1 MSQPTAD
8 PDLDTPLVR
17 KGDTFF
23 SHTVAT
29 DEQMQGVFVTDAGH
43 YQNRSEWHA
52 WVEINGE
59 RKLVDLARF
68 EFVEN
73 H

>member
-8 PDLDTPLVR
+8 PDLSTPLVR

-23 SHTVAT
+23 CHTVAT
-29 DEQMQGVFVTDAGH
+29 DEELNGTFVTDAGH
-43 YQNRSEWHA
+43 FRDQSEWHA
-52 WVEINGE
+52 WVEVNGE

-68 EFVEN
+68 EFVES
-73 H
+73 